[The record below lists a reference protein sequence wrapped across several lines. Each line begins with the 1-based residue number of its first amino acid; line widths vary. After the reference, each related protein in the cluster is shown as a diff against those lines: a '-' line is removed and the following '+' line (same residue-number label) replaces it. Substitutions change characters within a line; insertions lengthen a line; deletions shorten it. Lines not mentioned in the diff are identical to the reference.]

1 MANKKSLYEILE
13 LTRDA
18 SYPEISASHERL
30 LQALESR
37 QPTLSREDFTL
48 QRRLLKVAHSTL
60 STPLSRDAYD
70 AHLHHRSEPAG
81 SDSTALALSTSA
93 QQSAAQIRAEAL
105 LMRADALSL
114 RADALG
120 LKADLASGRLAAGAG
135 LAEGPIASRLLSYFK
150 TALLTLGT
158 LAAVGMVIQVVF
170 MFTVNRQALEAARAP
185 MASDEKTYLQ
195 EYYQTW
201 GVRPATRAEAEA
213 MDAERR
219 ANEEAKRAQQRI
231 ETEKKKAE
239 KLERD
244 FETESRKRAEQV
256 SAELQRAQERA
267 RQP

>member
-120 LKADLASGRLAAGAG
+120 LKAGAG